1 MKRLIIILLSAL
13 FVGNV
18 SGQTDSATMKRLG
31 LLDDTKAELIIK
43 CRRHIADAVINS
55 DRQKVAELYEYA
67 QTLEDDKYV
76 PLMPR
81 EKWMLCVYLYNFKE
95 FTEETVAFDSVAD
108 SDLAGKSMFNDNMY
122 SIIYNNVAQNTE
134 LEAIIESSSELSQM
148 DKDYLR
154 LYLSQVSTRPVD
166 QKQINKK
173 CDVFLNQYPDSPY
186 EYFLRR
192 YVRYV
197 YVKDFEKFQ
206 LDLGMGTG
214 SGVLAGGISDW
225 FESGGFGGTM
235 DISFGIKKYEFQIQL
250 NVLNTKS
257 KKDIDFGDVTWEKG
271 KGTIG
276 NLQLNVGRYMPLT
289 HNWVLIPRAGVGL
302 VFVDPVYKKE
312 NKNEKHP
319 LEGKELSSIP
329 LPTIGAEIRYE
340 RIFSGGYD
348 IGYIGPVLRYSMQP
362 ILIKINGE
370 KTLGVLNTITA
381 VFKIGAGFPKREL

>member
-1 MKRLIIILLSAL
+1 MKRLIIILLSVL

-108 SDLAGKSMFNDNMY
+108 SNLAGKSMFNDNMY

-134 LEAIIESSSELSQM
+134 LEAIIESSSDLSQM

-166 QKQINKK
+166 QKTNK
-173 CDVFLNQYPDSPY
+173 
-186 EYFLRR
+186 
-192 YVRYV
+192 
-197 YVKDFEKFQ
+197 
-206 LDLGMGTG
+206 
-214 SGVLAGGISDW
+214 
-225 FESGGFGGTM
+225 
-235 DISFGIKKYEFQIQL
+235 
-250 NVLNTKS
+250 
-257 KKDIDFGDVTWEKG
+257 
-271 KGTIG
+271 
-276 NLQLNVGRYMPLT
+276 
-289 HNWVLIPRAGVGL
+289 
-302 VFVDPVYKKE
+302 
-312 NKNEKHP
+312 
-319 LEGKELSSIP
+319 
-329 LPTIGAEIRYE
+329 
-340 RIFSGGYD
+340 
-348 IGYIGPVLRYSMQP
+348 
-362 ILIKINGE
+362 
-370 KTLGVLNTITA
+370 
-381 VFKIGAGFPKREL
+381 